1 MELKIQPKPFIRGK
15 VKVPGDK
22 SISHRA
28 VIFGSLAEGTSE
40 IEGFLQ
46 GEDCSRTITCF
57 REMGICIDIEGEKV
71 TIQGKG
77 LQGLKEPGDVLDA
90 GNSGTTARL
99 LLGILAGNPF
109 YSVIT
114 GDSSLRNRPM
124 GRVVNPLEQ
133 MGARFYG
140 RIKSGLLPLT
150 VIGGDLNGINYQSPV
165 ASAQVKSCVLLAGL
179 FARGVTSVIEPTL
192 SRDHTEKMLQYF
204 GVPINKQDL
213 KVEIQG
219 GYRFSGKRVKVPG
232 DFSSAAYIITAA
244 ALLPGSDVTVLN
256 VGVNPTRIGLLEVLA
271 DMGADIALENKR
283 LENMEP
289 IADIRVK
296 GAQLKGV
303 SIGGSLIPRLIDEIP
318 VLTVAA
324 VLAQGKTEIRDA
336 AELRVKESDRIAT
349 MAHELGKMGAGV
361 ETLSDGLIINGPQK
375 LKGASCNSHGDH
387 RVAMAL
393 AVAGLT
399 AKRETCIKD
408 SQCIN
413 ISFPDFEDIIK
424 KL

>member
-28 VIFGSLAEGTSE
+28 VIFGSLAEGTTE

-46 GEDCSRTITCF
+46 GEDCSRTIACF
-57 REMGICIDIEGEKV
+57 REMGITINIEGERV

-90 GNSGTTARL
+90 GNSGTTVRL

-124 GRVVNPLEQ
+124 GRVVNPLEL

-140 RIKSGLLPLT
+140 RDKGGLLPLT
-150 VIGGDLNGINYQSPV
+150 VIGGVLKGIDYRSPV

-179 FARGVTSVIEPTL
+179 FARGVTSVTEPAL

-204 GVPINKQDL
+204 GVPLNKQDL
-213 KVEIQG
+213 KVEIEG
-219 GYRFSGKRVKVPG
+219 GYRFSGKGIKVPG
-232 DFSSAAYIITAA
+232 DFSSAAYFITAA
-244 ALLPGSDVTVLN
+244 ALLPGSDLTVLN
-256 VGVNPTRIGLLEVLA
+256 VGVNPTRTGLLEVLA
-271 DMGADIALENKR
+271 DMGADIVLENQR

-296 GAQLKGV
+296 GAELKGV
-303 SIGGSLIPRLIDEIP
+303 TIGGSLIPRLIDEIP

-324 VLAQGKTEIRDA
+324 ALARGKTEIRDA
-336 AELRVKESDRIAT
+336 AELRVKESDR
-349 MAHELGKMGAGV
+349 
-361 ETLSDGLIINGPQK
+361 
-375 LKGASCNSHGDH
+375 
-387 RVAMAL
+387 
-393 AVAGLT
+393 
-399 AKRETCIKD
+399 
-408 SQCIN
+408 
-413 ISFPDFEDIIK
+413 
-424 KL
+424 